1 MRIMI
6 DTNVLISI
14 YLFPN
19 PAMYSLI
26 TGDKDFFGLEIERP
40 EILTPAQFIEKYI

>member
-14 YLFPN
+14 ILFP
-19 PAMYSLI
+19 S
-26 TGDKDFFGLEIERP
+26 
-40 EILTPAQFIEKYI
+40 AQMNELKIKICDKYITTL